1 MMLCF
6 TRVNETEATASNV
19 PGAIY
24 VFLLIGREYFDISKI
39 LLA

>member
-6 TRVNETEATASNV
+6 TRVNETEATVSNV

-24 VFLLIGREYFDISKI
+24 IFVLIGLEYFGIPKI